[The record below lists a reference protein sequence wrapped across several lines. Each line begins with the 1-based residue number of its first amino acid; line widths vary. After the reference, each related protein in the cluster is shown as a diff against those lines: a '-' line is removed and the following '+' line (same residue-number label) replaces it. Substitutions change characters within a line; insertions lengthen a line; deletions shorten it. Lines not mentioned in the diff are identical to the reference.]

1 MEKITGERC
10 LKLMKEYFPVFS
22 SYWDSYIENY
32 DSDLGIAAQ
41 MLPFEKFAVEA
52 IKAKDEIKIK
62 KIFYFVEFL
71 FLNGDE
77 SVRNAT
83 AKSFLEN
90 LMGRDPEQI
99 KFSTFVQHLGKYALR
114 YCRAY
119 DKFTNS
125 KTEGLWDN
133 HSVDVSID
141 SSPMSA
147 AIRYELVT
155 GEQVL
160 GRPNSQEGRDMITCL
175 ERWLQNNPTANLGDR
190 AAAENIILDLK
201 DALGQ

>member
-1 MEKITGERC
+1 
-10 LKLMKEYFPVFS
+10 MKEYFPDFS

-32 DSDLGIAAQ
+32 DSDLGIATQ
-41 MLPFEKFAVEA
+41 MLPFEKFAVVA

-77 SVRNAT
+77 SVRNAI
-83 AKSFLEN
+83 AKGFLEN

-133 HSVDVSID
+133 NNVDTSID

-155 GEQVL
+155 GEQVP
-160 GRPNSQEGRDMITCL
+160 GISNSQEGRDMITRL
-175 ERWLQNNPTANLGDR
+175 ESWLENNPIAISGDR
-190 AAAENIILDLK
+190 AVAESMIKDLK
-201 DALGQ
+201 NALEE